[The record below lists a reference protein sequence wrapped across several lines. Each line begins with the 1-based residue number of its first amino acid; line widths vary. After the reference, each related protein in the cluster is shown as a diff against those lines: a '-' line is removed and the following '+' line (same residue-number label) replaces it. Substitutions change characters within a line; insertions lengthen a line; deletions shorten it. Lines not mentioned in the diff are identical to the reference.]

1 MSILRTRSLSLGP
14 LRAFEATA
22 RLLNFSA
29 AALELSL
36 TQSAISRQ
44 IQSLEAEL
52 GQSLFVRQSRSVELT
67 RAGTQLQQVVSQ
79 MLSQLDNTVRDI
91 RTTSVRR
98 SIAVT
103 TFASFASMWLIP
115 RLAQFQSRY
124 PDIDI
129 RIHANDKPQDLAS
142 TDIDIAIRY
151 GPASTMPKGAV
162 KLFGEQLMPVASPAL
177 LASEPSIQQ
186 PSDLARFALIE
197 QNLETSTY
205 MDWMNW
211 RLWLNGHGL
220 HQLQPKRWLYFN
232 YTYQSVQA
240 ALDGLG
246 LVLARPPL
254 VAEILSRGDLVE
266 VLPGHRNESPM
277 GYWLLTSP
285 MSTGCEEV
293 NVFSQWLTEQAADTA
308 SALNI

>member
-1 MSILRTRSLSLGP
+1 MSIQRTRTLSLGP

-29 AALELSL
+29 AAEELSL

-44 IQSLEAEL
+44 IQSLENEL
-52 GQSLFVRQSRSVELT
+52 GQRLFIRHARTVELT
-67 RAGTQLQQVVSQ
+67 QHGLQLRQVVSQ
-79 MLSQLDNTVRDI
+79 SLLQIDNTVQNI
-91 RTTSVRR
+91 RATSARR

-115 RLAQFQSRY
+115 RLAAFQTSY

-129 RIHANDKPQDLAS
+129 RIHANDKPVELATS
-142 TDIDIAIRY
+142 DIDIAIRY
-151 GPASTMPKGAV
+151 GPANTMPANAQ
-162 KLFGEQLMPVASPAL
+162 KLFGEQLMPVASPLLLQREAPIAQPAD
-177 LASEPSIQQ
+177 LAS
-186 PSDLARFALIE
+186 FALIE
-197 QNLETSTY
+197 QNLETTTY

-220 HQLQPKRWLYFN
+220 HRLQPKRWLYFN

-240 ALDGLG
+240 AIDGLG

-254 VAEILSRGDLVE
+254 IAANLARGDLVE

-293 NVFSQWLTEQAADTA
+293 QVFSTWLQHQASDTA
-308 SALNI
+308 SQVPP